1 MKFLKSKLFLITA
14 AVAVVIALTTG
25 VLAIVG
31 GTGLLKSV
39 ANTVAKPFVW
49 CGAKVADAVNGFSAV
64 FSEHDRLVAENE
76 ALREQIDG
84 VAEENRELELL
95 RQENAWLKEYLKIA
109 QEHPSFSLVDAMVI
123 ARESDTYSTVLTL
136 NRGRVHGVKTNM
148 AVITSEGVFGYVK
161 EAGLDW
167 CHVVSIVETATS
179 VGAYTARGGA
189 FGVVEGDADLRNGGT
204 CRMTYIENTA
214 DIRIGDLVY
223 TGGGSGSLYP
233 EGLLIG
239 EVVSLEADPHSHT
252 LIAEIEP
259 SVDFTALDQLTRV
272 MVIRGYAKEN

>member
-84 VAEENRELELL
+84 AAEENRELELL